1 MIVLTL
7 NAGSSTLKGHVVDGE
22 TVLATST
29 IAWGP
34 AAEERAQAADRI
46 LDELLGEPVLRGAA
60 VRAVAHRVV
69 HGGTRFTAHTVL
81 DDHAVEAIAAA
92 SELAPLHNAVALAA
106 IGAARRRLPDL
117 PHVAC
122 FDTAFHA
129 SLPEVARRESV
140 PEAWHRLGV
149 RRFGFHGLSV
159 EWSVERAAALL
170 GREATDL
177 DLVVAHLG
185 GGASVTAV
193 NRAASAWS
201 SMGYTPND
209 GIMMGSRSGSLDPAI
224 VTEMIERHGL
234 SPAAVASAL
243 EHEAGLTGVSG
254 RSGDVR
260 ELEAAADAGD
270 SRARIALDLFAARA
284 AAGIAAAATWLPR
297 VDGVVFTGGIGENAG
312 RIRAAIVARLGILG
326 LTPIEEAES
335 ASDRV
340 LAPGPPASLRIEARE
355 ELVMARAARELV
367 PSAGRWSS

>member
-1 MIVLTL
+1 L
-7 NAGSSTLKGHVVDGE
+7 H
-22 TVLATST
+22 
-29 IAWGP
+29 
-34 AAEERAQAADRI
+34 
-46 LDELLGEPVLRGAA
+46 GAS
-60 VRAVAHRVV
+60 VGAVAHRVV
-69 HGGTRFTAHTVL
+69 HGGTRFTAHTLL
-81 DDHAVEAIAAA
+81 DNDAVEAIGAA
-92 SELAPLHNAVALAA
+92 SELAPLHNAAALAA
-106 IGAARRRLPDL
+106 IRAARRRLPDR

-129 SLPEVARRESV
+129 SLPEVARREPV
-140 PEAWHRLGV
+140 PEAWHELGI

-159 EWSVERAAALL
+159 EWSVGRAAALL
-170 GREATDL
+170 GREPADL

-243 EHEAGLTGVSG
+243 EHDAGLAGVSG

-260 ELEAAADAGD
+260 ELEASAAAGD

-284 AAGIAAAATWLPR
+284 AAGIAAAATWLSR
-297 VDGVVFTGGIGENAG
+297 IDGVVFTGGIGENAG
-312 RIRAAIVARLGILG
+312 PVRAAIVGRLGILG
-326 LTPIEEAES
+326 LTRIEEAES
-335 ASDRV
+335 GRDRV
-340 LAPGPPASLRIEARE
+340 LAPGPPASLRVEARE
-355 ELVMARAARELV
+355 ELVMARAAVRFAEV
-367 PSAGRWSS
+367 